1 MNKIYSRLA
10 FTNIKNNKTL
20 YMPYIIS
27 GMVMIAMFYV
37 MMFLNNSKGL
47 GKVPGADVLVDI
59 MGLGCGIIAIFS
71 YIFLF
76 YTNSFIIKRRKKE
89 VGIYNILGMEKR
101 HITRVLIIETL
112 TVALAAIVSGIIA
125 GILFSKLL
133 IMFLYRIINI
143 KAQINFAVSTSAVVN
158 TILIFG
164 VLYFLTLIY
173 NLMQVKLANPI
184 ELLRGGNV
192 GEKEPKSKW
201 LIAIIGL
208 GCLAGGYYIAITT
221 KSPLQVLSLFF
232 VAVLLVIIG
241 TYLLFISGSIVILKA
256 LRKNKK
262 FYYNK
267 KHFAA
272 VSGMIYRMK
281 QNAGGLASICV
292 LSTMVLVVVST
303 TVSMYAGMEGEL
315 KQRYPS
321 DISVYSWYKEVP
333 ADVNLDDALKEAAA
347 DSDKIIA
354 DSACNVKDSKSYT
367 YFSWTVFREGTEF
380 KPVLSYDNDISL
392 LYFVTG
398 DEIDEMETGFKES
411 LNKKIPQLDT
421 GSVAVY
427 GTEKFNGDIIN
438 LLGKEFK
445 VAAAEK
451 TAVSKD
457 SYMSSMYSGVYYV
470 VVDSKATLAEI
481 FNLNSSLGGDSVP
494 TMLNNEIDYNLYGS
508 SEDKLAVAK
517 ALDKHFEENSVKS
530 DVSGFYEESRDAN
543 REQIYVLYGGLFFI
557 GIFLG
562 TMFLMVTVMIIFYKQ
577 ISEGYDDKARYEIME
592 KVGMSNDEVKKSIT
606 SQVRMVFFLPCI
618 APMVA
623 TSVVFARSIFPTTTG
638 FLNVALNKIGIDSI
652 NWLGDP
658 KVVMISL
665 IIYTIWVDVGYNVIL
680 FSAGIDGIPS
690 YVYEAA
696 DLDGA
701 SEWVKFRKI
710 TWPLLGRSFQFV
722 IVQTLIS
729 HFQMFAQFAVLILKD
744 GPQNSGLVLSRY
756 IYKMAFEYKDMGYAS
771 AVSLVLF
778 VIIMTLSLI
787 EQKKSAVDWEY

>member
-47 GKVPGADVLVDI
+47 GKVPGAEILGDI

-101 HITRVLIIETL
+101 HIARVLIIETL

-143 KAQINFAVSTSAVVN
+143 KAQINFTVSTSAVVN

-315 KQRYPS
+315 KQRYPA
-321 DISVYSWYKEVP
+321 DISVYSWYKEIP
-333 ADVNLDDALKEAAA
+333 AELNLDDALKKAKAE
-347 DSDKIIA
+347 SDKTI
-354 DSACNVKDSKSYT
+354 DGSDCDVKESKGYT
-367 YFSWTVFREGTEF
+367 YFGWAVYRDGAEF
-380 KPVLSYDNDISL
+380 KPVLNYNNDISM
-392 LYFVTG
+392 LYFVTI
-398 DEIDEMETGFKES
+398 DEIEKLEPNLQDR
-411 LNKKIPQLDT
+411 LNNEIPKLDA

-427 GTEKFNGDIIN
+427 GTEKFNDDIIN
-438 LLGKEFK
+438 LLGREFK

-451 TAVSKD
+451 TAVNKD
-457 SYMSSMYSGVYYV
+457 SYMSSMFSGVYYV
-470 VVDSKATLAEI
+470 VVDSKSTLTEI
-481 FNLNSSLGGDSVP
+481 FNLNSSLGDDSVP
-494 TMLNNEIDYNLYGS
+494 TMLNNQIDYTLDGS
-508 SEDKLAVAK
+508 TEEKIAASQ
-517 ALDKHFEENSVKS
+517 ALDSYFRENPS
-530 DVSGFYEESRDAN
+530 DSDKYGCYVESRDAN
-543 REQIYVLYGGLFFI
+543 REQIYVFYGGLFFI

-606 SQVRMVFFLPCI
+606 SQVRMVFFLPIMLAACHLAAAFPLLRRLLAMCNLTDVKLI
-618 APMVA
+618 VICMVA
-623 TSVVFARSIFPTTTG
+623 TFFVFM
-638 FLNVALNKIGIDSI
+638 V
-652 NWLGDP
+652 
-658 KVVMISL
+658 
-665 IIYTIWVDVGYNVIL
+665 IYYIV
-680 FSAGIDGIPS
+680 F
-690 YVYEAA
+690 
-696 DLDGA
+696 
-701 SEWVKFRKI
+701 KI
-710 TWPLLGRSFQFV
+710 TSRAYYR
-722 IVQTLIS
+722 IVGNQI
-729 HFQMFAQFAVLILKD
+729 
-744 GPQNSGLVLSRY
+744 
-756 IYKMAFEYKDMGYAS
+756 
-771 AVSLVLF
+771 
-778 VIIMTLSLI
+778 
-787 EQKKSAVDWEY
+787 

>member
-47 GKVPGADVLVDI
+47 GKVPGAEPLGVI
-59 MGLGCGIIAIFS
+59 MGLGCGIIAVFS

-101 HITRVLIIETL
+101 HIARVLSIETL
-112 TVALAAIVSGIIA
+112 TVALAAIALGIVA
-125 GILFSKLL
+125 GILFSKLM

-143 KAQINFAVSTSAVVN
+143 KAQINFTVSTSAVVN

-164 VLYFLTLIY
+164 VLYFLTLVY

-201 LIAIIGL
+201 FIAIIGL
-208 GCLAGGYYIAITT
+208 LCLAGGYYIAITT
-221 KSPLQVLSLFF
+221 KNPLQVLSLFF

-241 TYLLFISGSIVILKA
+241 TYFLFISGSIVILKA
-256 LRKNKK
+256 LRKNKG

-303 TVSMYAGMEGEL
+303 TVSMYAGTEGEL
-315 KQRYPS
+315 KQRYPA
-321 DISVYSWYKEVP
+321 DISVYSWYKEIP
-333 ADVNLDDALKEAAA
+333 AELNLDDALKEAEAE
-347 DSDKIIA
+347 SDNII
-354 DSACNVKDSKSYT
+354 DGSGCDVKESKGYT
-367 YFSWTVFREGTEF
+367 YFSWTVYRDGAEF
-380 KPVLSYDNDISL
+380 KPVLNYNNDFSML
-392 LYFVTG
+392 HFVTI
-398 DEIDEMETGFKES
+398 DEIEKLEPGLQDRLK
-411 LNKKIPQLDT
+411 NKIPKLDA

-427 GTEKFNGDIIN
+427 GTEKFNDDIIN
-438 LLGKEFK
+438 LLGREFK

-451 TAVSKD
+451 TAVNKD
-457 SYMSSMYSGVYYV
+457 SYMSSMFSGVYYV
-470 VVDSKATLAEI
+470 VVDSKSTLTEI
-481 FNLNSSLGGDSVP
+481 FNLNNSLGEDSVP
-494 TMLNNEIDYNLYGS
+494 TMLNNQIDYTLDGS
-508 SEDKLAVAK
+508 REEKIAASQ
-517 ALDKHFEENSVKS
+517 ALDSYFKENPS
-530 DVSGFYEESRDAN
+530 DSDNYGCYEQSRDAN

-557 GIFLG
+557 GVFLG
-562 TMFLMVTVMIIFYKQ
+562 TMFLTVTVMIIFYKQ

-606 SQVRMVFFLPCI
+606 SQVRMVFFLPIMLAACHLAAAFPLLRRLLAMFNLTDVKLIVICMI
-618 APMVA
+618 ATLLVFMVIYYI
-623 TSVVFARSIFPTTTG
+623 VF
-638 FLNVALNKIGIDSI
+638 
-652 NWLGDP
+652 
-658 KVVMISL
+658 
-665 IIYTIWVDVGYNVIL
+665 
-680 FSAGIDGIPS
+680 
-690 YVYEAA
+690 
-696 DLDGA
+696 
-701 SEWVKFRKI
+701 KI
-710 TWPLLGRSFQFV
+710 TSRAYYR
-722 IVQTLIS
+722 IVGNQI
-729 HFQMFAQFAVLILKD
+729 
-744 GPQNSGLVLSRY
+744 
-756 IYKMAFEYKDMGYAS
+756 
-771 AVSLVLF
+771 
-778 VIIMTLSLI
+778 
-787 EQKKSAVDWEY
+787 

>member
-47 GKVPGADVLVDI
+47 SKVPGADALASI
-59 MGLGCGIIAIFS
+59 MGLGCGTIAVFS

-101 HITRVLIIETL
+101 HIARVLSIETL
-112 TVALAAIVSGIIA
+112 TVALAAIASGIIA
-125 GILFSKLL
+125 GILFSKLM

-143 KAQINFAVSTSAVVN
+143 KAQINFTVSASAVVN

-221 KSPLQVLSLFF
+221 KNPLQVLSLFF
-232 VAVLLVIIG
+232 VAVLLVIVG

-303 TVSMYAGMEGEL
+303 TVSMYVGMEGEL
-315 KQRYPS
+315 KQRYPA
-321 DISVYSWYKEVP
+321 DISVYSWYKEIP
-333 ADVNLDDALKEAAA
+333 AGLKLDDALKEAEAE
-347 DSDKIIA
+347 SDKII
-354 DSACNVKDSKSYT
+354 DGSDCDIKESKSYT
-367 YFSWTVFREGTEF
+367 YFSWTVCREGEEF
-380 KPVLSYDNDISL
+380 KPVLNYNNDISM
-392 LYFVTG
+392 LYFVTR
-398 DEIDEMETGFKES
+398 DEIEKMEPGLQGRLK
-411 LNKKIPQLDT
+411 NKIPKLDA

-427 GTEKFNGDIIN
+427 GTEKFNNDIIN
-438 LLGKEFK
+438 LLSKEFK

-481 FNLNSSLGGDSVP
+481 FNLNSSLEENSVP

-508 SEDKLAVAK
+508 SEDKLAV
-517 ALDKHFEENSVKS
+517 
-530 DVSGFYEESRDAN
+530 AN

-606 SQVRMVFFLPCI
+606 SQVRMVFFLPIMLATCHLAAAFPLLRRLLAMFNLTDVKII
-618 APMVA
+618 AICMVA
-623 TSVVFARSIFPTTTG
+623 TLLVF
-638 FLNVALNKIGIDSI
+638 VA
-652 NWLGDP
+652 
-658 KVVMISL
+658 
-665 IIYTIWVDVGYNVIL
+665 IYYIVFRITSRAYYRIVGNQI
-680 FSAGIDGIPS
+680 
-690 YVYEAA
+690 
-696 DLDGA
+696 
-701 SEWVKFRKI
+701 
-710 TWPLLGRSFQFV
+710 
-722 IVQTLIS
+722 
-729 HFQMFAQFAVLILKD
+729 
-744 GPQNSGLVLSRY
+744 
-756 IYKMAFEYKDMGYAS
+756 
-771 AVSLVLF
+771 
-778 VIIMTLSLI
+778 
-787 EQKKSAVDWEY
+787 

>member
-47 GKVPGADVLVDI
+47 GKVPGADALASI
-59 MGLGCGIIAIFS
+59 MGLGCGTIAVFS

-101 HITRVLIIETL
+101 HIARVLIIETL

-125 GILFSKLL
+125 GILFSKLM

-143 KAQINFAVSTSAVVN
+143 KAQINFTVSTSAVVN

-208 GCLAGGYYIAITT
+208 LCLAGGYYIAITT
-221 KSPLQVLSLFF
+221 KNPLQVLSLFF
-232 VAVLLVIIG
+232 VAVLLVIVG

-315 KQRYPS
+315 KQRYPA
-321 DISVYSWYKEVP
+321 DISVYSWYKEIP
-333 ADVNLDDALKEAAA
+333 AELNLNDALKKAKAE
-347 DSDKIIA
+347 SDKTI
-354 DSACNVKDSKSYT
+354 DGSDCDVKESKGYT
-367 YFSWTVFREGTEF
+367 YFIWPVYRDGAEF
-380 KPVLSYDNDISL
+380 KPVLNYNNDIAL
-392 LYFVTG
+392 LYFVTR
-398 DEIDEMETGFKES
+398 DEIEKLEPGLQDR
-411 LNKKIPQLDT
+411 LNNKIPKLDS
-421 GSVAVY
+421 GY
-427 GTEKFNGDIIN
+427 GTEKFNDDIIN
-438 LLGKEFK
+438 FLGREFK

-451 TAVSKD
+451 TAVNKD

-470 VVDSKATLAEI
+470 VVDSKSTLTEI
-481 FNLNSSLGGDSVP
+481 FNLNSSLGEDSVP
-494 TMLNNEIDYNLYGS
+494 TMLNNQIDYTLDGS
-508 SEDKLAVAK
+508 SEEKIAASQ
-517 ALDKHFEENSVKS
+517 ALDSYFRENPS
-530 DVSGFYEESRDAN
+530 DSDKYGFYEESRDAN

-606 SQVRMVFFLPCI
+606 SQVRMVFFLPIMLATCHLAAAFPLLRRLLAMFNLTDVKII
-618 APMVA
+618 AICMVA
-623 TSVVFARSIFPTTTG
+623 TLWVF
-638 FLNVALNKIGIDSI
+638 VA
-652 NWLGDP
+652 
-658 KVVMISL
+658 
-665 IIYTIWVDVGYNVIL
+665 IYYIVFRITSRAYYRIVGNQI
-680 FSAGIDGIPS
+680 
-690 YVYEAA
+690 
-696 DLDGA
+696 
-701 SEWVKFRKI
+701 
-710 TWPLLGRSFQFV
+710 
-722 IVQTLIS
+722 
-729 HFQMFAQFAVLILKD
+729 
-744 GPQNSGLVLSRY
+744 
-756 IYKMAFEYKDMGYAS
+756 
-771 AVSLVLF
+771 
-778 VIIMTLSLI
+778 
-787 EQKKSAVDWEY
+787 

>member
-47 GKVPGADVLVDI
+47 GKVPGAEILVDI

-101 HITRVLIIETL
+101 HIARVLIIETL

-143 KAQINFAVSTSAVVN
+143 KAQINFTVSTSAVVN

-201 LIAIIGL
+201 LITIIGL

-232 VAVLLVIIG
+232 VAVLLVIVG

-281 QNAGGLASICV
+281 QN
-292 LSTMVLVVVST
+292 
-303 TVSMYAGMEGEL
+303 AGMEGEL

-380 KPVLSYDNDISL
+380 KPVLSFDNDISL

-398 DEIDEMETGFKES
+398 DEIDEMETGFKER

-481 FNLNSSLGGDSVP
+481 FNLNNSLGEDSVP

-606 SQVRMVFFLPCI
+606 SQVRMVFFLPIILAACHLAAAFPLLRRLLVMFNLTDVKLI
-618 APMVA
+618 VICMVA
-623 TSVVFARSIFPTTTG
+623 TLFVFM
-638 FLNVALNKIGIDSI
+638 V
-652 NWLGDP
+652 
-658 KVVMISL
+658 
-665 IIYTIWVDVGYNVIL
+665 IYYIV
-680 FSAGIDGIPS
+680 F
-690 YVYEAA
+690 
-696 DLDGA
+696 
-701 SEWVKFRKI
+701 KI
-710 TWPLLGRSFQFV
+710 TSRAYYR
-722 IVQTLIS
+722 IVGNQI
-729 HFQMFAQFAVLILKD
+729 
-744 GPQNSGLVLSRY
+744 
-756 IYKMAFEYKDMGYAS
+756 
-771 AVSLVLF
+771 
-778 VIIMTLSLI
+778 
-787 EQKKSAVDWEY
+787 

>member
-47 GKVPGADVLVDI
+47 GKVPGAETLVVI

-101 HITRVLIIETL
+101 HIARVLIIETL
-112 TVALAAIVSGIIA
+112 TVALAAIASGIIA
-125 GILFSKLL
+125 GILFSKLM

-232 VAVLLVIIG
+232 VAVLLVIVG

-333 ADVNLDDALKEAAA
+333 ADVNLDDALKEAVGEKNA
-347 DSDKIIA
+347 SDIIGGAWNGDIRSKYSFGDTLSLNDLVSDNFMLNNAKGDVYLIIA
-354 DSACNVKDSKSYT
+354 DNARIDSTLNVTEIERLLKMEDVKSINGIEKSKLLSMTSTDRFNILKEQSVIDIMDAKVYRNT
-367 YFSWTVFREGTEF
+367 DGFEILSFEGTKYESIF
-380 KPVLSYDNDISL
+380 KTNISPDYINVCL
-392 LYFVTG
+392 LYT
-398 DEIDEMETGFKES
+398 S
-411 LNKKIPQLDT
+411 P
-421 GSVAVY
+421 SPR
-427 GTEKFNGDIIN
+427 
-438 LLGKEFK
+438 
-445 VAAAEK
+445 
-451 TAVSKD
+451 D
-457 SYMSSMYSGVYYV
+457 S
-470 VVDSKATLAEI
+470 
-481 FNLNSSLGGDSVP
+481 
-494 TMLNNEIDYNLYGS
+494 
-508 SEDKLAVAK
+508 
-517 ALDKHFEENSVKS
+517 
-530 DVSGFYEESRDAN
+530 
-543 REQIYVLYGGLFFI
+543 
-557 GIFLG
+557 
-562 TMFLMVTVMIIFYKQ
+562 
-577 ISEGYDDKARYEIME
+577 
-592 KVGMSNDEVKKSIT
+592 
-606 SQVRMVFFLPCI
+606 
-618 APMVA
+618 
-623 TSVVFARSIFPTTTG
+623 
-638 FLNVALNKIGIDSI
+638 
-652 NWLGDP
+652 
-658 KVVMISL
+658 
-665 IIYTIWVDVGYNVIL
+665 
-680 FSAGIDGIPS
+680 
-690 YVYEAA
+690 
-696 DLDGA
+696 
-701 SEWVKFRKI
+701 
-710 TWPLLGRSFQFV
+710 
-722 IVQTLIS
+722 
-729 HFQMFAQFAVLILKD
+729 
-744 GPQNSGLVLSRY
+744 
-756 IYKMAFEYKDMGYAS
+756 
-771 AVSLVLF
+771 
-778 VIIMTLSLI
+778 
-787 EQKKSAVDWEY
+787 

>member
-47 GKVPGADVLVDI
+47 GKVPGADALASI
-59 MGLGCGIIAIFS
+59 MGLGCGTIAVFS

-101 HITRVLIIETL
+101 HIARVLIIETL

-125 GILFSKLL
+125 GILFSKLM

-143 KAQINFAVSTSAVVN
+143 KAQIDFAVSTGAVVN

-256 LRKNKK
+256 LRKNNK

-354 DSACNVKDSKSYT
+354 DSACN
-367 YFSWTVFREGTEF
+367 
-380 KPVLSYDNDISL
+380 
-392 LYFVTG
+392 
-398 DEIDEMETGFKES
+398 
-411 LNKKIPQLDT
+411 
-421 GSVAVY
+421 
-427 GTEKFNGDIIN
+427 FNGDIIN

-481 FNLNSSLGGDSVP
+481 FNLNSSLGEDSVP

-606 SQVRMVFFLPCI
+606 SQVRMVFFLPIILAACHLAAAFPLLRRLLVMFNLTDVKLI
-618 APMVA
+618 VVCMVA
-623 TSVVFARSIFPTTTG
+623 TLFVFM
-638 FLNVALNKIGIDSI
+638 V
-652 NWLGDP
+652 
-658 KVVMISL
+658 
-665 IIYTIWVDVGYNVIL
+665 IYYIV
-680 FSAGIDGIPS
+680 F
-690 YVYEAA
+690 
-696 DLDGA
+696 
-701 SEWVKFRKI
+701 KI
-710 TWPLLGRSFQFV
+710 TSRAYYR
-722 IVQTLIS
+722 IVGNQI
-729 HFQMFAQFAVLILKD
+729 
-744 GPQNSGLVLSRY
+744 
-756 IYKMAFEYKDMGYAS
+756 
-771 AVSLVLF
+771 
-778 VIIMTLSLI
+778 
-787 EQKKSAVDWEY
+787 

>member
-47 GKVPGADVLVDI
+47 GKVPGADALASI
-59 MGLGCGIIAIFS
+59 MGLGCGTIAFFS

-101 HITRVLIIETL
+101 HIARVLSIETL
-112 TVALAAIVSGIIA
+112 TVALAAIASGIIA
-125 GILFSKLL
+125 GILFSKLM

-143 KAQINFAVSTSAVVN
+143 KAQINFTVSASAVVN

-221 KSPLQVLSLFF
+221 KNPLQVLSLFF
-232 VAVLLVIIG
+232 VAVLLVIVG

-303 TVSMYAGMEGEL
+303 TVSMYVGMEGEL
-315 KQRYPS
+315 KQRYPA
-321 DISVYSWYKEVP
+321 DISVYSWYKEIP
-333 ADVNLDDALKEAAA
+333 AGLKLDDALKEAEAE
-347 DSDKIIA
+347 SDKII
-354 DSACNVKDSKSYT
+354 DGSGCDIKESNSYT
-367 YFSWTVFREGTEF
+367 YFSWTVCREGEEF
-380 KPVLSYDNDISL
+380 KPVLNYNNDISM
-392 LYFVTG
+392 LYFVTR
-398 DEIDEMETGFKES
+398 DEIEKMEPGLQGRLK
-411 LNKKIPQLDT
+411 NKIPKLDA

-427 GTEKFNGDIIN
+427 GTEKFNNDIIN
-438 LLGKEFK
+438 LLSKEFK

-451 TAVSKD
+451 
-457 SYMSSMYSGVYYV
+457 
-470 VVDSKATLAEI
+470 
-481 FNLNSSLGGDSVP
+481 
-494 TMLNNEIDYNLYGS
+494 
-508 SEDKLAVAK
+508 
-517 ALDKHFEENSVKS
+517 
-530 DVSGFYEESRDAN
+530 
-543 REQIYVLYGGLFFI
+543 
-557 GIFLG
+557 
-562 TMFLMVTVMIIFYKQ
+562 
-577 ISEGYDDKARYEIME
+577 
-592 KVGMSNDEVKKSIT
+592 
-606 SQVRMVFFLPCI
+606 
-618 APMVA
+618 
-623 TSVVFARSIFPTTTG
+623 
-638 FLNVALNKIGIDSI
+638 
-652 NWLGDP
+652 
-658 KVVMISL
+658 
-665 IIYTIWVDVGYNVIL
+665 
-680 FSAGIDGIPS
+680 
-690 YVYEAA
+690 
-696 DLDGA
+696 
-701 SEWVKFRKI
+701 
-710 TWPLLGRSFQFV
+710 LL
-722 IVQTLIS
+722 
-729 HFQMFAQFAVLILKD
+729 
-744 GPQNSGLVLSRY
+744 
-756 IYKMAFEYKDMGYAS
+756 
-771 AVSLVLF
+771 
-778 VIIMTLSLI
+778 
-787 EQKKSAVDWEY
+787 

>member
-47 GKVPGADVLVDI
+47 GKVPGAEPLGVI
-59 MGLGCGIIAIFS
+59 MGLGCGIIAVFS

-101 HITRVLIIETL
+101 HIARVLSIETL
-112 TVALAAIVSGIIA
+112 TVALAAIALGIVA
-125 GILFSKLL
+125 GILFSKLM

-143 KAQINFAVSTSAVVN
+143 KAQINFTVSTSAVVN

-164 VLYFLTLIY
+164 VLYFLTLVY

-201 LIAIIGL
+201 FIAIIGL
-208 GCLAGGYYIAITT
+208 LCLAGGYYIAITT
-221 KSPLQVLSLFF
+221 KNPLQVLSLFF

-241 TYLLFISGSIVILKA
+241 TYFLFISGSIVILKA
-256 LRKNKK
+256 LRKNKG

-303 TVSMYAGMEGEL
+303 TVSMYAGTEGEL
-315 KQRYPS
+315 KQRYPA
-321 DISVYSWYKEVP
+321 DISVYSWYKEIP
-333 ADVNLDDALKEAAA
+333 AELNLDDALKEAEAE
-347 DSDKIIA
+347 SDNII
-354 DSACNVKDSKSYT
+354 DGSGCDVKESKGYT
-367 YFSWTVFREGTEF
+367 YFSWTVYRDGAEF
-380 KPVLSYDNDISL
+380 KPVLNYNNDFSML
-392 LYFVTG
+392 HFVTI
-398 DEIDEMETGFKES
+398 DEIEKLEPGLQDRLK
-411 LNKKIPQLDT
+411 NKIPKLDA

-427 GTEKFNGDIIN
+427 GTEKFNDDIIN
-438 LLGKEFK
+438 LLGREFK

-451 TAVSKD
+451 TAVNKD
-457 SYMSSMYSGVYYV
+457 SYMSSMFSGMYYV
-470 VVDSKATLAEI
+470 VVDSKSTLTEI
-481 FNLNSSLGGDSVP
+481 FNLNNSLGEDSVP
-494 TMLNNEIDYNLYGS
+494 TMLNNQIDYTLDGS
-508 SEDKLAVAK
+508 REEKIAASQ
-517 ALDKHFEENSVKS
+517 ALDSYFKENPS
-530 DVSGFYEESRDAN
+530 DSDNYGCYEQSRDAN

-562 TMFLMVTVMIIFYKQ
+562 TMFLTVTVMIIFYKQ

-606 SQVRMVFFLPCI
+606 SQVRMVFFLPIMLAACHLAAAFPLLRRLLAMFNLTDVKLIVICMI
-618 APMVA
+618 ATLLVFMVIYYI
-623 TSVVFARSIFPTTTG
+623 VF
-638 FLNVALNKIGIDSI
+638 
-652 NWLGDP
+652 
-658 KVVMISL
+658 
-665 IIYTIWVDVGYNVIL
+665 
-680 FSAGIDGIPS
+680 
-690 YVYEAA
+690 
-696 DLDGA
+696 
-701 SEWVKFRKI
+701 KI
-710 TWPLLGRSFQFV
+710 TSRAYYR
-722 IVQTLIS
+722 IVGNQI
-729 HFQMFAQFAVLILKD
+729 
-744 GPQNSGLVLSRY
+744 
-756 IYKMAFEYKDMGYAS
+756 
-771 AVSLVLF
+771 
-778 VIIMTLSLI
+778 
-787 EQKKSAVDWEY
+787 

>member
-47 GKVPGADVLVDI
+47 GKVPGAEPLGVI
-59 MGLGCGIIAIFS
+59 MGLGCGIIAVFS

-101 HITRVLIIETL
+101 HIARVLSIETL
-112 TVALAAIVSGIIA
+112 TVALAAIALGIVA
-125 GILFSKLL
+125 GILFSKLM

-143 KAQINFAVSTSAVVN
+143 KAQINFTVSTSAVVN

-164 VLYFLTLIY
+164 VLYFLTLVY

-201 LIAIIGL
+201 FIAIIGL
-208 GCLAGGYYIAITT
+208 LCLAGGYYIAITT
-221 KSPLQVLSLFF
+221 KNPLQVLSLFF

-241 TYLLFISGSIVILKA
+241 TYFLFISGSIVILKA
-256 LRKNKK
+256 LRKNKG

-292 LSTMVLVVVST
+292 LSTMVLVVVSI
-303 TVSMYAGMEGEL
+303 TVSMYAGTEGEL
-315 KQRYPS
+315 KQRYPA
-321 DISVYSWYKEVP
+321 DISVYSWYKEIP
-333 ADVNLDDALKEAAA
+333 AELNLDDALKEAEAE
-347 DSDKIIA
+347 SDNII
-354 DSACNVKDSKSYT
+354 DGSGCDVKESKGYT
-367 YFSWTVFREGTEF
+367 YFSWTVYRDGAEF
-380 KPVLSYDNDISL
+380 KPVLNYNNDFSML
-392 LYFVTG
+392 HFVTI
-398 DEIDEMETGFKES
+398 DEIEKLEPGLQDRLK
-411 LNKKIPQLDT
+411 NKIPKLDA

-427 GTEKFNGDIIN
+427 GTEKFNDDIIN
-438 LLGKEFK
+438 LLGREFK

-451 TAVSKD
+451 TAVNKD
-457 SYMSSMYSGVYYV
+457 SYMSSMFSGVYYV
-470 VVDSKATLAEI
+470 VVDSKSTLTEI
-481 FNLNSSLGGDSVP
+481 FNLNNSLGEDSVP
-494 TMLNNEIDYNLYGS
+494 TMLNNQIDYTLDGS
-508 SEDKLAVAK
+508 REEKIAASQ
-517 ALDKHFEENSVKS
+517 ALDSYFKENPS
-530 DVSGFYEESRDAN
+530 DSDNYGCYEQSRDAN

-562 TMFLMVTVMIIFYKQ
+562 TMFLTVTVMIIFYKQ

-606 SQVRMVFFLPCI
+606 SQVRMVFFLPIMLAACHLAAAFPLLRRLLAMFNLTDVKLIVICMI
-618 APMVA
+618 ATLLVFMVIYYI
-623 TSVVFARSIFPTTTG
+623 VF
-638 FLNVALNKIGIDSI
+638 
-652 NWLGDP
+652 
-658 KVVMISL
+658 
-665 IIYTIWVDVGYNVIL
+665 
-680 FSAGIDGIPS
+680 
-690 YVYEAA
+690 
-696 DLDGA
+696 
-701 SEWVKFRKI
+701 KI
-710 TWPLLGRSFQFV
+710 TSRAYYR
-722 IVQTLIS
+722 IVGNQI
-729 HFQMFAQFAVLILKD
+729 
-744 GPQNSGLVLSRY
+744 
-756 IYKMAFEYKDMGYAS
+756 
-771 AVSLVLF
+771 
-778 VIIMTLSLI
+778 
-787 EQKKSAVDWEY
+787 

>member
-1 MNKIYSRLA
+1 MIELKLKQTALRWDFSFFAVLAVFFIWDYSGFGFAALGICTAHELAHLAVMRLCGMSPDSLTFYGAGIRLSASAVESAPPGVQAAVYAAGCAMNL
-10 FTNIKNNKTL
+10 L
-20 YMPYIIS
+20 
-27 GMVMIAMFYV
+27 
-37 MMFLNNSKGL
+37 L
-47 GKVPGADVLVDI
+47 GGV
-59 MGLGCGIIAIFS
+59 F
-71 YIFLF
+71 
-76 YTNSFIIKRRKKE
+76 
-89 VGIYNILGMEKR
+89 
-101 HITRVLIIETL
+101 
-112 TVALAAIVSGIIA
+112 LAAGEARIAAVSFAA
-125 GILFSKLL
+125 GAFNLLPLGEFDGRRLLKLL
-133 IMFLYRIINI
+133 LISRAAPEN
-143 KAQINFAVSTSAVVN
+143 VD
-158 TILIFG
+158 TILVFE

-398 DEIDEMETGFKES
+398 DEIDEMETGFKER

-481 FNLNSSLGGDSVP
+481 FNLNSSLGEDSVP

-606 SQVRMVFFLPCI
+606 SQVRMVFFLPIILAACHLAAAFPLLRRLLVMFNLTDVKLI
-618 APMVA
+618 AICMSATFLVFVA
-623 TSVVFARSIFPTTTG
+623 IYYIVF
-638 FLNVALNKIGIDSI
+638 
-652 NWLGDP
+652 
-658 KVVMISL
+658 
-665 IIYTIWVDVGYNVIL
+665 
-680 FSAGIDGIPS
+680 
-690 YVYEAA
+690 
-696 DLDGA
+696 
-701 SEWVKFRKI
+701 KI
-710 TWPLLGRSFQFV
+710 TSRAYYR
-722 IVQTLIS
+722 IVGNQI
-729 HFQMFAQFAVLILKD
+729 
-744 GPQNSGLVLSRY
+744 
-756 IYKMAFEYKDMGYAS
+756 
-771 AVSLVLF
+771 
-778 VIIMTLSLI
+778 
-787 EQKKSAVDWEY
+787 

>member
-47 GKVPGADVLVDI
+47 GKVPGAEILGDI

-101 HITRVLIIETL
+101 HIARVLIIETL

-143 KAQINFAVSTSAVVN
+143 KAQINFTVSTSAVVN

-315 KQRYPS
+315 KQRYPA
-321 DISVYSWYKEVP
+321 DISVYSWYKEIP
-333 ADVNLDDALKEAAA
+333 AELNLDDALKKAKAE
-347 DSDKIIA
+347 SDKTI
-354 DSACNVKDSKSYT
+354 DGSDCDVKESKGYT
-367 YFSWTVFREGTEF
+367 YFGWAVYRDGAEF
-380 KPVLSYDNDISL
+380 KPVLNYNNDISM
-392 LYFVTG
+392 LYFVTI
-398 DEIDEMETGFKES
+398 DEIEKLEPNLQDR
-411 LNKKIPQLDT
+411 LNNEIPKLDA

-427 GTEKFNGDIIN
+427 GTEKFNDDIIN
-438 LLGKEFK
+438 LLGREFK

-451 TAVSKD
+451 TAVNKD
-457 SYMSSMYSGVYYV
+457 SYMSSMFSGVYYV
-470 VVDSKATLAEI
+470 VVDSKSTLTEI
-481 FNLNSSLGGDSVP
+481 FNLNSSLGDDSVP
-494 TMLNNEIDYNLYGS
+494 TMLNNQIDYTLDGS
-508 SEDKLAVAK
+508 TEEKIAASQ
-517 ALDKHFEENSVKS
+517 ALDSYFRENPS
-530 DVSGFYEESRDAN
+530 DSDKYGCYVESRDAN
-543 REQIYVLYGGLFFI
+543 REQIYVFYGGLFFI

-606 SQVRMVFFLPCI
+606 SQVRMVFFLPIMLAACHLAAAFPLLRRLLAMCNLTDVKLI
-618 APMVA
+618 VICMVA
-623 TSVVFARSIFPTTTG
+623 TFLVF
-638 FLNVALNKIGIDSI
+638 VA
-652 NWLGDP
+652 
-658 KVVMISL
+658 
-665 IIYTIWVDVGYNVIL
+665 IYYIV
-680 FSAGIDGIPS
+680 F
-690 YVYEAA
+690 
-696 DLDGA
+696 
-701 SEWVKFRKI
+701 KI
-710 TWPLLGRSFQFV
+710 TSRAYYR
-722 IVQTLIS
+722 IVGNQI
-729 HFQMFAQFAVLILKD
+729 
-744 GPQNSGLVLSRY
+744 
-756 IYKMAFEYKDMGYAS
+756 
-771 AVSLVLF
+771 
-778 VIIMTLSLI
+778 
-787 EQKKSAVDWEY
+787 